1 MKRYKII
8 GLLLALSLLMTGCGS
23 SEVVSTSVAEE
34 ETAVEVVTATAEVT
48 EEPVEIVETEPST
61 EPTVTPEEEPTE
73 VPVADEAAI
82 EEEEPAEE
90 ELLEDTLEVI
100 PTEEPQTTLA
110 TEPADPNGVLVVI
123 DAGHQAVG
131 NSSQE
136 PVGPGATETKAKVST
151 GTTGRFTGIPE
162 YVLTLEV
169 SLMLEEELLARGY
182 DVIMVRSTHDV
193 DISNAERAQVA
204 NENNADAFIR
214 IHANGSDDASV
225 QGAFTICSTANNPYC
240 SEVYEAS
247 RLLSE
252 CVLDG
257 FIATTG
263 AKERSIWETDT
274 MSGINWCTVP
284 STIIEM
290 GYMTNQ
296 EEDEK
301 MATEEYRQLMVEGM
315 ADGIDQY
322 ISLR

>member
-23 SEVVSTSVAEE
+23 SEVASTPATEE
-34 ETAVEVVTATAEVT
+34 DTAVEVVSA
-48 EEPVEIVETEPST
+48 
-61 EPTVTPEEEPTE
+61 TVTPEVVATEEPEATPE
-73 VPVADEAAI
+73 VV
-82 EEEEPAEE
+82 
-90 ELLEDTLEVI
+90 
-100 PTEEPQTTLA
+100 PTEEPIAEEVMDEPPVEEGEIEEEVEAEDAPEEATEEPQA
-110 TEPADPNGVLVVI
+110 AQSTEPADPNGVLVVI

-136 PVGPGATETKAKVST
+136 PVGPGATETKAKVSS

-169 SLMLEEELLARGY
+169 SLMLEEELLSRGY
-182 DVIMVRSTHDV
+182 DVLMVRSTHDV

-204 NENNADAFIR
+204 NDANADVFIR

-240 SEVYEAS
+240 SEVYSAS

-274 MSGINWCTVP
+274 MTGINWCTVP

-290 GYMTNQ
+290 GFMTNQ

-301 MATEEYRQLMVEGM
+301 MATDEYRQQMVEGM
-315 ADGIDQY
+315 ADGIDLY
-322 ISLR
+322 IAMR

>member
-1 MKRYKII
+1 MRRYKII
-8 GLLLALSLLMTGCGS
+8 GFILALSLLMTGCGS
-23 SEVVSTSVAEE
+23 SEVASTSIVEDEA
-34 ETAVEVVTATAEVT
+34 TIEVVTPATEIIEEPVDITETEATAE
-48 EEPVEIVETEPST
+48 ST
-61 EPTVTPEEEPTE
+61 AIPEVAE
-73 VPVADEAAI
+73 PVADDLVI
-82 EEEEPAEE
+82 EEEAAKE
-90 ELLEDTLEVI
+90 ELLEDALAEIEDEAV
-100 PTEEPQTTLA
+100 EESQSNQLA
-110 TEPADPNGVLVVI
+110 DSNGILVVI

-136 PVGPGATETKAKVST
+136 PVGPGATETKAKVSS

-169 SLMLEEELLARGY
+169 SLMLEEELLSRGY
-182 DVIMVRSTHDV
+182 EVIMVRTTHDV
-193 DISNAERAQVA
+193 DISNSERAQIA
-204 NENNADAFIR
+204 NENNADVFIR
-214 IHANGSDDASV
+214 IHANGSEDASV

-315 ADGIDQY
+315 ADGIDAY
-322 ISLR
+322 IALS